1 MKHTLSSRLITKI
14 LMALGVLYLL
24 FHMLFLWMYTN
35 IDGYFYWAIGQYFKT
50 GIYPFIAPFLYS
62 KPTTISPPLYGL
74 FLSIIGSLPRDD
86 IFLHAIHLM
95 LMATT
100 AFLLFRILSKIISA
114 NNSAF
119 ISFLFL
125 IFPTNVIYTSSMMTE
140 LPAQT
145 AMTAYLFLAAR
156 FLKTQSIAPLAYALL
171 LSAVMTLLKYQFI
184 ILFIFTGIA
193 LFWKL
198 KQYTGPKRFPVFS
211 AIIGT
216 IIILLWVSTNHSITG
231 VWGLSDTKKMPFY
244 TNFVWNGR
252 YYPKESDPSVI
263 ALRAFVPSTA
273 DRYGEYWDLQDYIL
287 PYTNRD
293 WRMVD
298 ELLGNVGIAAIYEH
312 PMEYLFNGIRIFFQT
327 LTHRAPWWQ
336 NVQTFGKIDPIQPLY
351 CDRLKTIQFCQPIIK
366 TAASYSLWNAYVSKS
381 RTLYDTFMP
390 SIFLFLFLP
399 SLIITLVDKRWNV
412 RIYSIM
418 YLINL
423 VPISYL
429 SMIESRYLIPYYP
442 LMIIITVYGVKKIQA
457 TVSQYYLS
465 KPPIKK

>member
-1 MKHTLSSRLITKI
+1 MKHTLSSRLIPKI
-14 LMALGVLYLL
+14 LTTLGIFYLL

-74 FLSIIGSLPRDD
+74 FLSFIGSLPRGDM
-86 IFLHAIHLM
+86 FLHAIHLM

-114 NNSAF
+114 NSSAF

-125 IFPTNVIYTSSMMTE
+125 IFPTNVIYTTSMMTE

-145 AMTAYLFLAAR
+145 AMTAYIFLIER
-156 FLKTQSIAPLAYALL
+156 FLKTRSVAPLAYALL

-184 ILFIFTGIA
+184 ILFVVTTTA

-198 KQYTGPKRFPVFS
+198 KQYTGPKRFPIFS

-216 IIILLWVSTNHSITG
+216 LIILLWIITNHSITG

-244 TNFVWNGR
+244 TNFVWDGR
-252 YYPKESDPSVI
+252 HYPKESNPAVI
-263 ALRAFVPSTA
+263 ALRPFVPSTV
-273 DRYGEYWDLQDYIL
+273 DRYGQYWDLQDYIL

-293 WRMVD
+293 WWVVD

-312 PMEYLFNGIRIFFQT
+312 PTEYLFNGIRIFFQT
-327 LTHRAPWWQ
+327 LTHRAPWWH
-336 NVQTFGKIDPIQPLY
+336 NIQTFETTDPIQPLY
-351 CDRLKTIQFCQPIIK
+351 CDHLGSIQFCQPVIK
-366 TAASYSLWNAYVSKS
+366 TSVSYPLWNAYVKTS

-399 SLIITLVDKRWNV
+399 SLIVTLVDTRR
-412 RIYSIM
+412 RIRFYSIM
-418 YLINL
+418 YLVNL

-429 SMIESRYLIPYYP
+429 SMTESRYLIPYYP

>member
-14 LMALGVLYLL
+14 LAALGVLYLL

-50 GIYPFIAPFLYS
+50 GTYPFIAPFLYN

-74 FLSIIGSLPRDD
+74 FLALIGSLPRGD
-86 IFLHAIHLM
+86 IFLHAIHLL

-100 AFLLFRILSKIISA
+100 TLLLFRILSKIISA
-114 NNSAF
+114 NSAAF

-156 FLKTQSIAPLAYALL
+156 FLKTRTIAPIAYALL

-184 ILFIFTGIA
+184 ILFIFTGIT

-198 KQYTGPKRFPVFS
+198 KQYKGPKLFPVFS

-216 IIILLWVSTNHSITG
+216 LIILLWVITNHSITG

-244 TNFVWNGR
+244 TNFVWDGR
-252 YYPKESDPSVI
+252 HYPKESNPAVI
-263 ALRAFVPSTA
+263 ALRTLVPNTT
-273 DRYGEYWDLQDYIL
+273 DRYGQYWDLQDYIL

-298 ELLGNVGIAAIYEH
+298 ELLGNVGVAAIYEH

-336 NVQTFGKIDPIQPLY
+336 NIQTFGTIDPIQPLY
-351 CDRLKTIQFCQPIIK
+351 CDHLETIQFCQPIIK
-366 TAASYSLWNAYVSKS
+366 TADSYSLWNAYVAKS

-390 SIFLFLFLP
+390 SIFLFLFFP
-399 SLIITLVDKRWNV
+399 SLIITLVDKRSRV
-412 RIYSIM
+412 RFYSIM
-418 YLINL
+418 YLVNL

-429 SMIESRYLIPYYP
+429 SMTESRYLIPYYP
-442 LMIIITVYGVKKIQA
+442 LMIIITVYGMKKIQA
-457 TVSQYYLS
+457 TVSRYYLS
-465 KPPIKK
+465 EPPIEK